1 MLAPL
6 SCREVLAPLSCREVG
21 LVGLEVLAALEL
33 LVELVVFL

>member
-1 MLAPL
+1 M
-6 SCREVLAPLSCREVG
+6 LAPLSCREVG